1 MWSIW
6 KSGKPQKSRQCTEAA
21 EEQTQLLPQ
30 PEVDLPAY
38 GAEDFCV
45 EQDITI
51 LASPERILPEERRA

>member
-6 KSGKPQKSRQCTEAA
+6 KSGKPQKCRQRIEDA

-30 PEVDLPAY
+30 PEADLLAY
-38 GAEDFCV
+38 DADSFCV

-51 LASPERILPEERRA
+51 LASPERIQSEDRRA